1 MDLSVVLMLS
11 VSLFFILDPFAS
23 IPAFISVTKDLDK
36 KVVNSYANKAVLVA
50 AILLFVFMFLGD
62 DLMKIFGITIDSFRA
77 AGGLILTLMGLD
89 IVFSLKLTSRGAES
103 GGAAWVIIA
112 TPILTGPG
120 VITASILFSTQYG
133 IPAVLAAGLIA
144 LFFTWIILRLSG
156 AMMKKIGSQ
165 VIDVISKVIGLFIA
179 AMGVEY
185 MFHGAADWFL
195 AYLTD
200 IIAVAMQLLV

>member
-1 MDLSVVLMLS
+1 MDLSIVLMLS

-23 IPAFISVTKDLDK
+23 IPAFISVTKNLDK
-36 KVVNSYANKAVLVA
+36 KIISSYANKAVLVA

-62 DLMKIFGITIDSFRA
+62 DLMRIFGITIDSFRA

-103 GGAAWVIIA
+103 GAAWVIIA

-120 VITASILFSTQYG
+120 VITASILFSTQFG
-133 IPAVLAAGLIA
+133 IPAVMAAGLIA
-144 LFFTWIILRLSG
+144 LFSTWVILRLSG
-156 AMMKKIGSQ
+156 FILEKVGSQ

-185 MFHGAADWFL
+185 MFRGATDWVL
-195 AYLTD
+195 TYLNSMIS
-200 IIAVAMQLLV
+200 IIPHMMF